1 MSNQNGGLLFFAGF
15 VTGGVIG
22 ASLALLLAPQSGQE
36 TRDQIRDKGIELR
49 DGAVEGFTETS
60 QRAQTQIATWQEAL
74 EKGKHNAVEA
84 PWLSNHYLKEVAV
97 LSGVQA
103 QPVWM
108 RAAQAVS
115 ASLQVACDVN
125 GTDAAVGLRAPAND
139 DGELCTLPRG
149 LGGFARV
156 GLVRSPQ

>member
-1 MSNQNGGLLFFAGF
+1 MSNHNGGLLFFAGL

-22 ASLALLLAPQSGQE
+22 ASLALFLAPQSGKE

-84 PWLSNHYLKEVAV
+84 ISH
-97 LSGVQA
+97 GVDNITQA
-103 QPVWM
+103 ATTGKDKV
-108 RAAQAVS
+108 VE
-115 ASLQVACDVN
+115 
-125 GTDAAVGLRAPAND
+125 AVG
-139 DGELCTLPRG
+139 
-149 LGGFARV
+149 
-156 GLVRSPQ
+156 